1 MGGCEVVDGGPARQP
16 GRRGSAGQPA
26 PGTASREYA
35 GRAVTADTTQRGRP
49 PPAEN
54 NPEIDPFG

>member
-1 MGGCEVVDGGPARQP
+1 MA

-35 GRAVTADTTQRGRP
+35 GRAVTATQRGRP